1 MFKFPTWRPQTFV
14 LVLACHANPE
24 TSNKWRTISPC
35 HCKFERVAL
44 WGSSETFGQLR
55 ELGNWAIRCFLG
67 LRALG
72 TSNLEV
78 TMLFLNLFSMKS
90 DLIQGIWMCSG
101 GRKCLRRVFFNFTH
115 SIDHAWGCHPANTKS
130 RRQRS
135 GKVFM
140 AFHCHFQISWKVT
153 GQICGLRLFHLLRL
167 LARTLQESIEW
178 MSKRYQTV
186 AWITVYR
193 YRAAS

>member
-1 MFKFPTWRPQTFV
+1 MKNHITLPLQIRKGCLVRIFWDVWPITWTWQLGDSLFFGAAGFGNIKSWSYNAFPQFV
-14 LVLACHANPE
+14 FHEVRFDSGHITNLDVFWWQEVLEA
-24 TSNKWRTISPC
+24 S
-35 HCKFERVAL
+35 
-44 WGSSETFGQLR
+44 
-55 ELGNWAIRCFLG
+55 
-67 LRALG
+67 
-72 TSNLEV
+72 
-78 TMLFLNLFSMKS
+78 
-90 DLIQGIWMCSG
+90 
-101 GRKCLRRVFFNFTH
+101 FFNFTP

-135 GKVFM
+135 GKVCM

>member
-101 GRKCLRRVFFNFTH
+101 GRKCLRRVFLISHIPLIMHEAATPQTQSQGGRDPEKCSWP
-115 SIDHAWGCHPANTKS
+115 SIAIFKYHERWPA
-130 RRQRS
+130 R
-135 GKVFM
+135 F
-140 AFHCHFQISWKVT
+140 
-153 GQICGLRLFHLLRL
+153 
-167 LARTLQESIEW
+167 
-178 MSKRYQTV
+178 V
-186 AWITVYR
+186 A
-193 YRAAS
+193 